1 MRPKTER
8 RRYKLRCASDD
19 GGLRKSLPMFVGLP
33 CFFVAPSN
41 QSYLPCSIWV
51 GRLKRVNVQSRAIP
65 DQIVEHQTTRSRTT
79 LSASLLCQVVHPSE
93 NSWEEPTIA
102 MLPTTS
108 STTATLPPRSF
119 YRRELPVHSCV
130 ALSSSQG
137 RAHFESALR
146 TNHLKSFFPLIEQL
160 YVTPLISLSII
171 SLISQHLSSLLNIA
185 LVITQHHTE

>member
-1 MRPKTER
+1 
-8 RRYKLRCASDD
+8 
-19 GGLRKSLPMFVGLP
+19 MFVGLP

-41 QSYLPCSIWV
+41 QSYIPCSIWV
-51 GRLKRVNVQSRAIP
+51 GRLKRINVQSRAIP
-65 DQIVEHQTTRSRTT
+65 DLIVEHSTTRSRST
-79 LSASLLCQVVHPSE
+79 LSASLLCQVVVHPSE

-119 YRRELPVHSCV
+119 YRRELPIHSCV

-160 YVTPLISLSII
+160 YVTPSIFFVSII
-171 SLISQHLSSLLNIA
+171 SLISQHLIA
-185 LVITQHHTE
+185 FKLVLISVPHRVIRLIVE